1 MTERESIKETIA
13 PPEKAYLV
21 GVEWKIIPDGKYAP
35 EAWPAEESLSELE
48 RLADTAGLDVLGQTA
63 QKLERP
69 SASTFIGK
77 GKAAEIAAT
86 VQQLDIDVVVFDN
99 ELTPGHQRELEK
111 VFGKHVKV
119 LDRTGLILDIFAQ
132 HAHTREG
139 ALQVELAQYEYR
151 LPRLTQTWTQQAL
164 TRQAGGRA
172 GGSTGGVGLRGPGET
187 KLEMDRFVIR
197 RRISQIKHELENVRA
212 ARARYRS
219 QRRRS
224 GLPTISL
231 VGYTNAGKSTLLN
244 TLSGATI
251 YIADQLFATL
261 DPTTRRVALPGG
273 TVVLLTDTVG
283 FIQKL
288 PTGLIAAFR
297 ATLEEVVEADL
308 LLHVIDASHPQALE
322 QARAV
327 YATLKE
333 IEAGDIPIINV
344 LNKIDRLA
352 DPEAACAALCDLHDS
367 VAISALTGMGLDALL
382 GHIEEVLESEMVRV
396 DVVIPFDR
404 GELVGLFHERGLID
418 KEEYRETGTRIIGR
432 LPEVLSLQFDTF
444 RTPRAPRRTKQAVLP
459 AD

>member
-1 MTERESIKETIA
+1 MSERESVKETIA

-21 GVEWKIIPDGKYAP
+21 GVDWKTGPEGKYKAT
-35 EAWPAEESLSELE
+35 AWPAAESLAELA
-48 RLADTAGLDVLGQTA
+48 RLADTAGLEVVGETS

-69 SASTFIGK
+69 NPATFIGK

-86 VQQLDIDVVVFDN
+86 AQQLGVDVVIFDE
-99 ELTPGHQRELEK
+99 ELTPAHQRELEK
-111 VFGKHVKV
+111 IFGKDIKV
-119 LDRTGLILDIFAQ
+119 IDRTGLILDIFAL
-132 HAHTREG
+132 HARTREG

-172 GGSTGGVGLRGPGET
+172 GGNTGGVGLRGPGET

-197 RRISQIKHELENVRA
+197 QRIAQIKRELENVRA
-212 ARARYRS
+212 QRARYRT

-224 GLPTISL
+224 GLPTVAL

-244 TLSGATI
+244 ALSGAEV

-261 DPTTRRVALPGG
+261 DPTTRRVTLPGG
-273 TVVLLTDTVG
+273 TVILLTDTVG

-297 ATLEEVVEADL
+297 ATLEEVSEADL

-333 IEAGDIPIINV
+333 IQAAAIPMINV
-344 LNKIDRLA
+344 LNKIDRLPDPDAA
-352 DPEAACAALCDLHDS
+352 DVALHGLPDS
-367 VAISALTGMGLDALL
+367 VAISALTGKGLDKLRT
-382 GHIEEVLESEMVRV
+382 HIEIVLEAEMKRL
-396 DVVIPFDR
+396 DVLIPFNR
-404 GELVGLFHERGLID
+404 GDLVGLFHERGLID
-418 KEEYRETGTRIIGR
+418 KEEYRATGTRIIGR
-432 LPEVLSLQFDTF
+432 LPESLALQFHDF
-444 RTPRAPRRTKQAVLP
+444 RTPHRKTENISP
-459 AD
+459 